1 MTNPLRND
9 SEGRP
14 RAFWRV
20 LLQFAASF
28 AGQSLLVTVA
38 LVAFALVG
46 GVESAGAFAGI
57 TTLPAFVVASG
68 IIALLVTVSTVWL
81 AGRFMDRRP
90 FSDFGLR
97 LNRAWWLDFC
107 FGLLLGAF
115 LMTGVFLVEF
125 WAGWVTVAGTFE
137 AVSGES
143 FFPAILA
150 PVVFFLCVGF
160 YEELSSRGYQLTNIA
175 EGLKF
180 PGVGARG
187 AVLLAW
193 VLSSAAF
200 GVLHLANP
208 NASAVSTLNIAFAGL
223 LLGAGYV
230 LTGQLA
236 IPVGLH
242 VTWNF
247 FQGNVF
253 GFPVSGMKTIGATF
267 VETKQG
273 GPDLFTGG
281 VFGPE
286 AGLLGVGAM
295 VVGIGAI
302 SLYVRLRY
310 GAVGLQTSIAEPP
323 TGKAEARATDEPR

>member
-1 MTNPLRND
+1 
-9 SEGRP
+9 
-14 RAFWRV
+14 
-20 LLQFAASF
+20 
-28 AGQSLLVTVA
+28 
-38 LVAFALVG
+38 
-46 GVESAGAFAGI
+46 
-57 TTLPAFVVASG
+57 
-68 IIALLVTVSTVWL
+68 
-81 AGRFMDRRP
+81 
-90 FSDFGLR
+90 
-97 LNRAWWLDFC
+97 
-107 FGLLLGAF
+107 
-115 LMTGVFLVEF
+115 VEF
-125 WAGWVTVAGTFE
+125 SAGWVTVAGTLE
-137 AVSGES
+137 AVGGGS
-143 FFPAILA
+143 FFPAIA
-150 PVVFFLCVGF
+150 ASVVFFLCVGF

-175 EGLKF
+175 EGLNF

-193 VLSSAAF
+193 VLSSSVF

-208 NASAVSTLNIAFAGL
+208 NASAVSTLDIAFAGL

-253 GFPVSGMKTIGATF
+253 GFPVSGIETIGATF
-267 VETKQG
+267 VETEQG

-310 GAVGLQTSIAEPP
+310 GAVRIQTSIAEPP
-323 TGKAEARATDEPR
+323 VGRIAIL

>member
-1 MTNPLRND
+1 MTNPFRNE

-28 AGQSLLVTVA
+28 VGQSLLVTVA
-38 LVAFALVG
+38 LVAFALIG
-46 GVESAGAFAGI
+46 GVESAGVVAGL

-68 IIALLVTVSTVWL
+68 VIALLVTVSTVWL
-81 AGRFMDRRP
+81 AGRFLDRRP

-97 LNRAWWLDFC
+97 LDRAWWLDFG
-107 FGLLLGAF
+107 FGLLLGAL

-125 WAGWVTVAGTFE
+125 SAGWVTVAGTFE
-137 AVSGES
+137 AVGGGS

-175 EGLKF
+175 EGLNF

-193 VLSSAAF
+193 VLSSAVF

-208 NASAVSTLNIAFAGL
+208 NASAVSTLNIAFAGF
-223 LLGAGYV
+223 LLGTGYV

-253 GFPVSGMKTIGATF
+253 GFPVSGRDTIGATF

-286 AGLLGVGAM
+286 AGLLSVGAM

-310 GAVGLQTSIAEPP
+310 GTARIQTSIAEPP
-323 TGKAEARATDEPR
+323 TRKAGTHATNEPL

>member
-1 MTNPLRND
+1 VTNPFRND
-9 SEGRP
+9 SERRP

-38 LVAFALVG
+38 LAAFARVAQ
-46 GVESAGAFAGI
+46 GVESTGAFVGL

-68 IIALLVTVSTVWL
+68 AIALAVTVSTVWL
-81 AGRFMDRRP
+81 AGRFLDRRP
-90 FSDFGLR
+90 FTDFGLR
-97 LNRAWWLDFC
+97 LDRAWWLDFG

-125 WAGWVTVAGTFE
+125 SAGWVTVAGTLE
-137 AVSGES
+137 AVGGGS
-143 FFPAILA
+143 FFPAIA
-150 PVVFFLCVGF
+150 ASVVFFLCVGF

-175 EGLKF
+175 EGLNF

-193 VLSSAAF
+193 VLSSSVF

-208 NASAVSTLNIAFAGL
+208 NASAVSTLDIAFAGL

-253 GFPVSGMKTIGATF
+253 GFPVSGIETIGATF
-267 VETKQG
+267 VETEQG

-310 GAVGLQTSIAEPP
+310 GAVRIQTSIAEPP
-323 TGKAEARATDEPR
+323 VGRIAIL

>member
-1 MTNPLRND
+1 VTNPFRNE

-28 AGQSLLVTVA
+28 AGQ
-38 LVAFALVG
+38 
-46 GVESAGAFAGI
+46 
-57 TTLPAFVVASG
+57 
-68 IIALLVTVSTVWL
+68 ALLVTIALAVFALVAGVEDEGEFALLSGSPAFVTASGVVSLAVTTLTVWL
-81 AGRFMDRRP
+81 AGRFLDRRH

-97 LNRAWWLDFC
+97 LNRAWWLDFG
-107 FGLLLGAF
+107 FGLLLGAL

-125 WAGWVTVAGTFE
+125 SAGWVTVAGTFE
-137 AVSGES
+137 AMSGGS

-175 EGLKF
+175 EGLNF

-193 VLSSAAF
+193 VLSSAVF

-230 LTGQLA
+230 LTGQLP
-236 IPVGLH
+236 IPIGLH
-242 VTWNF
+242 ITWNF

-253 GFPVSGMKTIGATF
+253 GFPVSGIGTIGATF

-286 AGLLGVGAM
+286 AGLLGIGAM
-295 VVGIGAI
+295 IVGIGAI

-310 GAVGLQTSIAEPP
+310 GAVRLQTSIAEPP
-323 TGKAEARATDEPR
+323 TGKAQTPATDDPR

>member
-1 MTNPLRND
+1 VTNPFRND
-9 SEGRP
+9 SERRP

-38 LVAFALVG
+38 LAAFARVAQ
-46 GVESAGAFAGI
+46 GVESAGAFAGL

-68 IIALLVTVSTVWL
+68 AIALAVTVSTVWL
-81 AGRFMDRRP
+81 AGRFLDRRP
-90 FSDFGLR
+90 FTDFGLR
-97 LNRAWWLDFC
+97 LDRAWWLDFG

-125 WAGWVTVAGTFE
+125 SAGWVTVAGTLE
-137 AVSGES
+137 AVGGGS
-143 FFPAILA
+143 FFPAIA
-150 PVVFFLCVGF
+150 ASVVFFLCVGF

-175 EGLKF
+175 EGLNF

-193 VLSSAAF
+193 VLSSSVF

-208 NASAVSTLNIAFAGL
+208 NASAVSTLDIAFAGL

-253 GFPVSGMKTIGATF
+253 GFPVSGIETIGATF
-267 VETKQG
+267 VETEQG

-310 GAVGLQTSIAEPP
+310 GAVRIQTSIAEPP
-323 TGKAEARATDEPR
+323 VGRIAIL

>member
-1 MTNPLRND
+1 VTNPFRNER
-9 SEGRP
+9 EGRP

-28 AGQSLLVTVA
+28 AGQSLLVTFA
-38 LVAFALVG
+38 LAAFALVG
-46 GVESAGAFAGI
+46 GVESAGAFAGL
-57 TTLPAFVVASG
+57 TTLPAFVMARGV
-68 IIALLVTVSTVWL
+68 IALLVTVSTVWL

-97 LNRAWWLDFC
+97 LNRAWWLDFG

-137 AVSGES
+137 AVRGES

-150 PVVFFLCVGF
+150 PVVFFLCLGF

-175 EGLKF
+175 EGLNF
-180 PGVGARG
+180 PWVGARG

-193 VLSSAAF
+193 VLSSAVF

-208 NASAVSTLNIAFAGL
+208 NASAVSTLNIAFAGF

-253 GFPVSGMKTIGATF
+253 GFPVSGIETIGATF
-267 VETKQG
+267 VETEQG

-323 TGKAEARATDEPR
+323 TGKAKAPATDEPR

>member
-1 MTNPLRND
+1 MTNPFRD
-9 SEGRP
+9 EREGRP

-20 LLQFAASF
+20 LLQFAASLV
-28 AGQSLLVTVA
+28 GQALLTTVA

-46 GVESAGAFAGI
+46 GAESADAFTGL

-68 IIALLVTVSTVWL
+68 AISLAVTVLTVWL
-81 AGRFMDRRP
+81 AGRFLDRRS
-90 FSDFGLR
+90 FADFGLR
-97 LNRAWWLDFC
+97 LNRAWWLDLG

-115 LMTGVFLVEF
+115 LMTAVFLVELS
-125 WAGWVTVAGTFE
+125 AGWVTVTGTLD
-137 AVSGES
+137 AVSGGG

-150 PVVFFLCVGF
+150 PAVFFLCVGF

-175 EGLKF
+175 EGLNF
-180 PGVGARG
+180 PRIGARG

-193 VLSSAAF
+193 VFSSAVF
-200 GVLHLANP
+200 GALHLLNP
-208 NASAVSTLNIAFAGL
+208 NASAVSTLNIAFAGIF
-223 LLGAGYV
+223 LGAGYV

-242 VTWNF
+242 ITWNF

-253 GFPVSGMKTIGATF
+253 GFPVSGIDTIGATF
-267 VETKQG
+267 VETDQG

-310 GAVGLQTSIAEPP
+310 GAATLQTSIAEPP
-323 TGKAEARATDEPR
+323 TGKAEATEGAS

>member
-1 MTNPLRND
+1 MTNPFRND

-28 AGQSLLVTVA
+28 AGQALLVT
-38 LVAFALVG
+38 FALVG
-46 GVESAGAFAGI
+46 GVESADAFAGL

-68 IIALLVTVSTVWL
+68 VIALVVTTLTVWL
-81 AGRFMDRRP
+81 AGRFLDRRP
-90 FSDFGLR
+90 FSNFGLR
-97 LNRAWWLDFC
+97 LNRAWWLDFG
-107 FGLLLGAF
+107 FGLLLGAA

-125 WAGWVTVAGTFE
+125 SAGWVTVAGTLE
-137 AVSGES
+137 AVSGGR
-143 FFPAILA
+143 FLPAILV

-175 EGLKF
+175 EGLNF

-187 AVLLAW
+187 AILLAW
-193 VLSSAAF
+193 LLSSAVF

-223 LLGAGYV
+223 LLGAGYI

-236 IPVGLH
+236 IPIGLH
-242 VTWNF
+242 ITWNF

-253 GFPVSGMKTIGATF
+253 GFPVSGIETIGATF

-310 GAVGLQTSIAEPP
+310 GAVRLKTSIAEPP
-323 TGKAEARATDEPR
+323 TGKAQKPAADDPR